1 MAGFN
6 WFDIL
11 IIILLLAGMAIGY
24 SQGLIRQLIGLLV
37 LYIALVLATQFF
49 RVLSQTIAGVI
60 QIAPNTLT
68 NMLAF
73 FFLFFVAL
81 SILNFL
87 ARDAYKATRIRLLP
101 FLDHTTGMVL
111 GVVSMWII
119 LSVSVSVLLFAVGT
133 QGWLQ
138 AESTRQIL
146 ETGVKNSRLAQLTQS
161 VLPIIVVT
169 IQPWLPSGLPALFK
183 F

>member
-11 IIILLLAGMAIGY
+11 IIVLLLAGMAIGY
-24 SQGLIRQLIGLLV
+24 SQGLIRQVIGLLV
-37 LYIALVLATQFF
+37 LYVALVLATQFF
-49 RVLSQTIAGVI
+49 RVLSQGLAGLL
-60 QIAPNTLT
+60 QLAPNTLT

-73 FFLFFVAL
+73 FALFFLAL
-81 SILNFL
+81 TIINFL

-101 FLDHTTGMVL
+101 LLDHTTGMVL
-111 GVVSMWII
+111 GVVSMWILI
-119 LSVSVSVLLFAVGT
+119 SVSISVMLFAVGT

-138 AESTRQIL
+138 GESARQLL
-146 ETGVKNSRLAQLTQS
+146 ESGLKNSRLAQLTQS
-161 VLPIIVVT
+161 VLPLIVVT